1 MELEPSRTLETGEI
15 LEPELEKFLNTDETL
30 EHGLGEAGELG
41 FAETLELG
49 EALQLKREETLELE
63 VAEILAPVC
72 RCGSGVEGKDEDPAA
87 MGSPNEPAAATKAAI
102 TLDRKQYTVLC
113 WWVLQLCLSC
123 VASAV
128 VAG

>member
-15 LEPELEKFLNTDETL
+15 LEPELEKFPNTDETL

-41 FAETLELG
+41 FTETLELG

-72 RCGSGVEGKDEDPAA
+72 RCGSAGVQGKDEDPAA
-87 MGSPNEPAAATKAAI
+87 MGSPKEPAAPTKAAI
-102 TLDRKQYTVLC
+102 TLERKQSVYCALLDC
-113 WWVLQLCLSC
+113 Y
-123 VASAV
+123 
-128 VAG
+128 